1 MKYSICNTQLLPK
14 AADLKKKA
22 FDEFRLINM
31 SAIVLLKLL
40 SQNAM
45 KSFLTSSVQVSV
57 SLAKKPGDSGYE
69 IGDDRKKRQRT
80 IRKVMVGVAKPKEK
94 IRAIENLSKKIMQSE
109 TQSKKIRAWQSAQPL
124 CKSSKRSKADFT
136 VGNIYFLLPIFQKDP
151 VLLSCN
157 VGPCFQN

>member
-1 MKYSICNTQLLPK
+1 MKYSILCNTQLLPK

-22 FDEFRLINM
+22 FDELRLNI

-45 KSFLTSSVQVSV
+45 ESFLTSSVQVSV

-109 TQSKKIRAWQSAQPL
+109 TQSKKIHAWQSAQPL
-124 CKSSKRSKADFT
+124 CKSSNRSKADFT

-151 VLLSCN
+151 VILSCN
-157 VGPCFQN
+157 VGPCF

>member
-1 MKYSICNTQLLPK
+1 
-14 AADLKKKA
+14 
-22 FDEFRLINM
+22 M

-69 IGDDRKKRQRT
+69 IGDGRKKRQRT

-109 TQSKKIRAWQSAQPL
+109 TQSKKIHAWQSARPL
-124 CKSSKRSKADFT
+124 CKSSNRSKADFT

-151 VLLSCN
+151 VILSCN
-157 VGPCFQN
+157 VGPCF

>member
-1 MKYSICNTQLLPK
+1 MRVYCKYVHSKNNKKDLKIIKTSATRSYVNHALSLKYSICNTRLLPK

-22 FDEFRLINM
+22 FDEFRLNM

-80 IRKVMVGVAKPKEK
+80 IRKVMVGVAKTK
-94 IRAIENLSKKIMQSE
+94 SKNS
-109 TQSKKIRAWQSAQPL
+109 SNR
-124 CKSSKRSKADFT
+124 KS
-136 VGNIYFLLPIFQKDP
+136 FQK
-151 VLLSCN
+151 N
-157 VGPCFQN
+157 YAK

>member
-1 MKYSICNTQLLPK
+1 MKYSIYNIQLLPK

-22 FDEFRLINM
+22 FDEFRLNM

-80 IRKVMVGVAKPKEK
+80 IRKVMVGVAKAK
-94 IRAIENLSKKIMQSE
+94 SKNS
-109 TQSKKIRAWQSAQPL
+109 SNR
-124 CKSSKRSKADFT
+124 KSS
-136 VGNIYFLLPIFQKDP
+136 Q
-151 VLLSCN
+151 
-157 VGPCFQN
+157 QNYAK

>member
-1 MKYSICNTQLLPK
+1 MSQGVSFLIPQQLGRIKYLHHALSSSSSNSKNHGTPRSESFHTSATRSYVNHALSMKYSICNTQLLPK

-22 FDEFRLINM
+22 FDEFRLNI

-69 IGDDRKKRQRT
+69 IGNDRKTRQRT
-80 IRKVMVGVAKPKEK
+80 IRKVMVG
-94 IRAIENLSKKIMQSE
+94 IRDSKS
-109 TQSKKIRAWQSAQPL
+109 
-124 CKSSKRSKADFT
+124 
-136 VGNIYFLLPIFQKDP
+136 QKQQ
-151 VLLSCN
+151 
-157 VGPCFQN
+157 FEQ